1 MYYEDREER
10 RQAIEDSKITLAYY
24 NGEIG
29 TKELYQYP
37 FCCAYCRH
45 FISEPNCPDC
55 PWFKFEG
62 MDCIEYYEKN
72 YKKGTIGEAK
82 GNRDYRKWHNF
93 RKKRLAFIVE
103 ELEKEDREAK

>member
-1 MYYEDREER
+1 MYYKNKKKRQ
-10 RQAIEDSKITLAYY
+10 QAIEAAKIMLDYY
-24 NGEIG
+24 NGKINYKDLENYRADCAFCEIIG
-29 TKELYQYP
+29 SCK
-37 FCCAYCRH
+37 
-45 FISEPNCPDC
+45 DC